1 MEADREDRVVR
12 SLRRP
17 AAGVLLALCCAS
29 LSLGAQQKDSVVA
42 SAGGDSVSI
51 RLVDVDMRAAVQAL
65 SRYLDR
71 PVVFGAVAGGRV
83 TLETP
88 RPVPA
93 GEVQRLLRGMLE
105 SQNYELWPDSA
116 AALYRVRQKEARP
129 LAPAPD
135 PLARAASGP
144 SSPAQGLQLFVIHL
158 RHAKAADVAA
168 TVNSLYGRG
177 SALGERDSRRPATLD
192 RQLDQQNVQLP
203 QRPSVGDVPTMTTP
217 RTGAPE
223 AVGAV
228 AGRVAN
234 LAGDV
239 TIVPDERGNSLLI
252 RASEGDFALINAAVR
267 ELDVRP
273 LQVLIEVLIAEVRK
287 DRSLSFGVEGTLPE
301 TGIHGVAG
309 AATASATTSGLG
321 LGDFVLRVMN
331 VGGADATLVLRA
343 ASERGNATILSRP
356 VLLAANNEPAEIN
369 VGSQRPFVALSRVL
383 PTDAA
388 SRDQVVDYKPVGTR
402 LRVVPTISADGY
414 VMLDVTQEIN
424 AATSEQAFDAPV
436 ISTRSVDT
444 RLLVRDGQTIVLGG
458 LTDHQREHS
467 QGGIPILSSIPW
479 IGGLFGRVK
488 HTSNDTELFVFLTP
502 RVIRTDEEGDAV
514 TKPRQKAIEEK
525 THD

>member
-1 MEADREDRVVR
+1 MEVDREDRVVR
-12 SLRRP
+12 PSRLILH
-17 AAGVLLALCCAS
+17 AAMFLL
-29 LSLGAQQKDSVVA
+29 LGAAPLAAQQGEPVVA
-42 SAGGDSVSI
+42 RGDSVSI

-71 PVVFGAVAGGRV
+71 PVVFGAVSGGRV

-93 GEVQRLLRGMLE
+93 ADVPRLLRGILE

-116 AALYRVRQKEARP
+116 ANLYRVRQKEAHALTP
-129 LAPAPD
+129 PVD
-135 PLARAASGP
+135 PLARAASPALPG
-144 SSPAQGLQLFVIHL
+144 AQGLQLFVIHL
-158 RHAKAADVAA
+158 RHAKSADVAA
-168 TVNSLYGRG
+168 TVNALYGRG

-192 RQLDQQNVQLP
+192 QQLNQQNVQLP
-203 QRPSVGDVPTMTTP
+203 LRPSVGDIAPSAGPP
-217 RTGAPE
+217 RTPE

-228 AGRVAN
+228 AGRNAN

-239 TIVPDERGNSLLI
+239 TIVPDERANSLLI
-252 RASEGDFALINAAVR
+252 RASQGDFDLIDAAVK

-287 DRSLSFGVEGTLPE
+287 DRSLSFGVEGNLPE
-301 TGIHGVAG
+301 TRVRGVSG
-309 AATASATTSGLG
+309 ATTTSATTKGLG

-331 VGGADATLVLRA
+331 VGGADATVVLRA

-436 ISTRSVDT
+436 ISTRSVST

-467 QGGIPILSSIPW
+467 QGGVPILSSIPW
-479 IGGLFGRVK
+479 IGGLFGRVQ
-488 HTSNDTELFVFLTP
+488 HTGNDTELFVFLTP
-502 RVIRTDEEGDAV
+502 RVIRSDEEGDAV

-525 THD
+525 AHD